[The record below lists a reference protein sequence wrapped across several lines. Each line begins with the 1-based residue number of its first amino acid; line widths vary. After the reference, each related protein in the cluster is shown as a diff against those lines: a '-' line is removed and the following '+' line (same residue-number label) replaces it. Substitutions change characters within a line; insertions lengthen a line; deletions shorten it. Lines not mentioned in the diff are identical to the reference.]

1 MHTKKKVPNLYPQKK
16 KKRIYVPNLTKK
28 KNKKIYVPNDEYICI
43 NSLLKKDMHASCL
56 GQKEEEEVV
65 HASRNIFHSQRI

>member
-28 KNKKIYVPNDEYICI
+28 KNKKIYVPNDEY
-43 NSLLKKDMHASCL
+43 MH
-56 GQKEEEEVV
+56 K
-65 HASRNIFHSQRI
+65 